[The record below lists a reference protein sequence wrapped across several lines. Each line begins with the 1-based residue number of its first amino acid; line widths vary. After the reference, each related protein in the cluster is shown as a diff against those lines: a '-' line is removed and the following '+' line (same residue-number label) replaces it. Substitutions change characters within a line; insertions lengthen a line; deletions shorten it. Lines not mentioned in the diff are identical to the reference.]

1 MNAFL
6 MNYIFRVSCYRCQYA
21 GNNRVGDVTIGDCHG
36 RGPAAMELFDER
48 GMSMA
53 VTSTA
58 KGEQRWKEIQDEFR
72 FADVKVSTAYAKNHI
87 RPSVLPEE
95 RAMIM
100 SKLDK
105 VQINTLLE
113 SYNAK
118 KKKA

>member
-1 MNAFL
+1 
-6 MNYIFRVSCYRCQYA
+6 
-21 GNNRVGDVTIGDCHG
+21 
-36 RGPAAMELFDER
+36 
-48 GMSMA
+48 MSMA